1 MNLVKKIKLYLSYR
15 DIISKNRIALEGD
28 YNLRID
34 RVNRL
39 YTVINIPPDLYGEPY
54 NLRKGDIDTISE
66 SYIKEYIGRLSHFLN
81 TIGLSEI
88 YGFYEPIKKVD
99 KYSYL
104 IILGFKPFNSLEFNR
119 IIWKVMVPILG
130 ISILIWGL
138 IHFLF

>member
-15 DIISKNRIALEGD
+15 KIISKNRIVLEGD

-39 YTVINIPPDLYGEPY
+39 YTVINIPSELYGEPY
-54 NLRKGDIDTISE
+54 NLRKGDIDIISE
-66 SYIKEYIGRLSHFLN
+66 SYIKEYIGRLSNFLN

-104 IILGFKPFNSLEFNR
+104 IVLGFKPFNSLEFNR
-119 IIWKVMVPILG
+119 IIWKVIVPILG
-130 ISILIWGL
+130 ISILIWGV